1 MRILLIPGILSTLLF
16 YSCQKEVDFANGV
29 NGVNNAKNHLLQKV
43 VSKSGSDS
51 SNLIF
56 AYNSSEQLI
65 QLTTIDVTGGVK
77 TMTSERAERNSQ
89 GIIQKLFIKDDEY
102 QRLGLDSVVT
112 IVQYSGGKYLSK
124 VTTID
129 VGIAIFRDSVA
140 IMYDPS
146 GKVITEIMYDDFAV
160 GSYDETS
167 KIDFTYADNNIAT
180 VKQYVFNTSTSSYVL
195 NVAYT
200 YDEYDNNRSPLSIGY
215 DAFVFNSPTLYS
227 SNNPTKY
234 SITSPPTPALTY
246 AATYTYNPESRP
258 LTGVATIQPANSMVT
273 STYYYQ

>member
-16 YSCQKEVDFANGV
+16 YSCQKEVDFANGT

-77 TMTSERAERNSQ
+77 SMTSERAERNSQ

-102 QRLGLDSVVT
+102 QRLGLDSVIT

-124 VTTID
+124 VTKID

-140 IMYDPS
+140 IIYDPS
-146 GKVITEIMYDDFAV
+146 GKVIGERMYDDFAV

-167 KIDFTYADNNIAT
+167 KIDFTYAGNNIAT
-180 VKQYVFNTSTSSYVL
+180 VKQYVFNTGTSSYVL

-200 YDEYDNNRSPLSIGY
+200 YDEYDTNRSPLSIGY

-234 SITSPPTPALTY
+234 SITSPPAPALTY
-246 AATYTYNPESRP
+246 AATYTYNPETRP

>member
-16 YSCQKEVDFANGV
+16 YSCQKEVDFANGT
-29 NGVNNAKNHLLQKV
+29 NGVNNVKNHLLQKV

-65 QLTTIDVTGGVK
+65 QLTTVDVTGGVK

-102 QRLGLDSVVT
+102 QRLGLDSVIT

-124 VTTID
+124 VTKID

-140 IMYDPS
+140 IIYDPS
-146 GKVITEIMYDDFAV
+146 GKVISEKMYDDFAV

-180 VKQYVFNTSTSSYVL
+180 VKQYVFNTSISSYVL

-234 SITSPPTPALTY
+234 SITSPPAPALTY
-246 AATYTYNPESRP
+246 AATYTYNPETRP

>member
-1 MRILLIPGILSTLLF
+1 MIPGILSTLLF
-16 YSCQKEVDFANGV
+16 YSCQKEVDFANGT

-77 TMTSERAERNSQ
+77 SMTSERAERNSQ

-102 QRLGLDSVVT
+102 QRLGLDSVIT

-124 VTTID
+124 VTKID

-140 IMYDPS
+140 IIYDPS
-146 GKVITEIMYDDFAV
+146 GKVIGERMYDDFAV

-167 KIDFTYADNNIAT
+167 KIDFTYAGNNIAT
-180 VKQYVFNTSTSSYVL
+180 VKQYVFNTGTSSYVL

-200 YDEYDNNRSPLSIGY
+200 YDEYDTNRSPLSIGY

-234 SITSPPTPALTY
+234 SITSPPAPALTY
-246 AATYTYNPESRP
+246 AATYTYNPETRP

>member
-1 MRILLIPGILSTLLF
+1 MIPGILSTLLF
-16 YSCQKEVDFANGV
+16 YSCQKEVDFANGA
-29 NGVNNAKNHLLQKV
+29 NGVNNAKNHLLRRV

-102 QRLGLDSVVT
+102 QRLGLDSVIA

-124 VTTID
+124 VTKID
-129 VGIAIFRDSVA
+129 VGIAVFRDSVA

-146 GKVITEIMYDDFAV
+146 GKVMSERMYDDFAV

-167 KIDFTYADNNIAT
+167 KIDFTYTDNNIAT

-200 YDEYDNNRSPLSIGY
+200 YDEYDTNRSPLSVGY

-258 LTGVATIQPANSMVT
+258 ITGVATIQPANSMVT

>member
-16 YSCQKEVDFANGV
+16 YSCQKEVDFANGA

-56 AYNSSEQLI
+56 AYNSSDQLI

-89 GIIQKLFIKDDEY
+89 GIIQKLFIKDDQY
-102 QRLGLDSVVT
+102 QQLGLDSVVT

-129 VGIAIFRDSVA
+129 VGIAVFRDSVA
-140 IMYDPS
+140 IIYDPS
-146 GKVITEIMYDDFAV
+146 GKVISERMYDDFAV

-167 KIDFTYADNNIAT
+167 KIDFTYTDNNIAT

-200 YDEYDNNRSPLSIGY
+200 YDEYDTNRSPLSVGY

-234 SITSPPTPALTY
+234 SITSPPAPALTY
-246 AATYTYNPESRP
+246 AAIYTYNPETRP

>member
-1 MRILLIPGILSTLLF
+1 
-16 YSCQKEVDFANGV
+16 
-29 NGVNNAKNHLLQKV
+29 
-43 VSKSGSDS
+43 
-51 SNLIF
+51 
-56 AYNSSEQLI
+56 
-65 QLTTIDVTGGVK
+65 
-77 TMTSERAERNSQ
+77 
-89 GIIQKLFIKDDEY
+89 
-102 QRLGLDSVVT
+102 
-112 IVQYSGGKYLSK
+112 
-124 VTTID
+124 
-129 VGIAIFRDSVA
+129 
-140 IMYDPS
+140 
-146 GKVITEIMYDDFAV
+146 MYDDFAV

-180 VKQYVFNTSTSSYVL
+180 VKQYVFNTSISSYVL

-234 SITSPPTPALTY
+234 SITSPPAPALTY
-246 AATYTYNPESRP
+246 AATYTYNPETRP